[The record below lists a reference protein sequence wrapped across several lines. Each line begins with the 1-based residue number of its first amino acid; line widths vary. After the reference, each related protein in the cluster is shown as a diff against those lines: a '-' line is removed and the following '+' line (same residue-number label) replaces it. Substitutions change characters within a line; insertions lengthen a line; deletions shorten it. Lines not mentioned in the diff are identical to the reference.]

1 MTTTA
6 ERMAEVMPRLFDA
19 LERVDLEDAMAVV
32 EETCHPDCEL
42 ISGIGSEIDGR
53 TYRGHDEV
61 RAWIVDLL
69 DFAAELTYADREA
82 RTIGDDALL
91 FLARV
96 EIKGRG
102 SGAEVS
108 QAMGTLFEYEDGLC
122 RRAVTYR
129 SQAEAL
135 AAAEAI
141 HA

>member
-42 ISGIGSEIDGR
+42 TSGIGSRMDGR
-53 TYRGHDEV
+53 TYRGHDGV
-61 RAWIVDLL
+61 RAWLADLL
-69 DFAAELTYADREA
+69 DAAELTYGDREC
-82 RTIGDDALL
+82 RIVGDDALL

-129 SQAEAL
+129 SQAEVL
-135 AAAEAI
+135 AAVEAI